1 MVTLFAGND
10 FYTVRMSQPKL
21 RRYRSSVQALAW
33 FLPSLI
39 AVAIAGVVTHP
50 LTLIPLLLANALGMA
65 ASCRALGFDLEPRF
79 GRTVMRRG
87 ATYLVMFTAYTAI
100 VFALVAWPMLQLS
113 QAPSL
118 SAALALAAMLVLAL
132 ALLWRLW
139 PAFGLVFV
147 WDDAYPAQADGS
159 WIFTAAARSMA
170 FGRHLAR
177 EERFFTHFLPA
188 ALALLALAFGA
199 IALAGLYGVLPPEP
213 RIAALALYGAVLL
226 PLGCL
231 LIANRTLRALLSE
244 RGDRAP
250 QHLPTIDCETPGAA
264 PPALEVAAQPL
275 EADAHLP
282 SAPAPDAP
290 EHAHALLTAT
300 RDGDIERA
308 LALVEAG
315 ADPDMAPPADDRD
328 QRPVLVLAALLPD
341 TRLLRALIAR
351 SADVNRASGGITPL
365 LAATRDSWHGRA
377 EAVLTLLANGADPLL
392 ADDAGNTALHGAVLS
407 AEPGVAAMLLD
418 AAAPINALNAVGDSP
433 LVIACGAAN
442 WPLVTF
448 LLERG
453 AKPVPVDGTPALVAA
468 AGIADDDATGVKLLL
483 KHRAPV
489 NTTDA
494 QQRSALLTAAAEG
507 HEQIARALRAANADV
522 NLADEHG
529 STALMEA
536 ARAGA
541 CGIVQLLA
549 EAQADVTLRD
559 QHGRDALTLACQ
571 SSRAHSETVR
581 ALLAL
586 GAEPKT
592 PGPDGRSALDHAAA
606 AGRWDL
612 VALLDPQTPLPAS
625 LSTDLLTAGADTP
638 GHLLDALRFGH
649 WAIVSTFA
657 ERAREWSPAQLAAL
671 YLDLASP
678 GLAAARRWLLEHGLD
693 AEARLAPMTDLPT
706 NSNDAIAE
714 LAVVASSTEARDTT
728 TTTAT
733 PSVLGCRLFD
743 ALLQQLPTSAEA
755 VEDLLQAGA
764 SPAGAGLLALA
775 LARSGNAAD
784 AAALPLHLLE
794 RGADPFGPDARERT
808 PLHLAAVNAQTDL
821 LQALLTRGCNP
832 NTHDHDGRT
841 PLFAAL
847 EHGAVALPL
856 VRALIAYGANPE
868 VADTNGETPLG
879 RALEHPELERWLD
892 WRDWPRPNRPL
903 RADDLPAAAGA
914 GALASVQR
922 LLELGFAVD
931 AQDAQGATALLRAC
945 GSGHAEITA
954 CLLDAGADPT
964 LAAHSGVTALVAAV
978 SARQGALVTLLLDRH
993 VAPDQRLPNAATAL
1007 MVAAA
1012 LGYPEIVEALL
1023 DAGADANA
1031 LDAAGRT
1038 ALHAAAQFGFEH
1050 NDSLRARR
1058 LFDVLLK
1065 HAADINHADGE
1076 GTTPL
1081 LLLLGAHVHPGSE
1094 CDATHLGALVP
1105 PLLDAGAQARHADQ
1119 RGVTALHACAM
1130 HALLAPARILLA
1142 RGAERD
1148 AADAFGRTAADV
1160 ARQLGYIDVA
1170 HELATRSTVIP
1181 SVRQTLRHPAQPS
1194 E

>member
-1 MVTLFAGND
+1 MT
-10 FYTVRMSQPKL
+10 QPKL
-21 RRYRSSVQALAW
+21 RHYRSSLQALAW

-65 ASCRALGFDLEPRF
+65 ASCHALGFDLEPRF
-79 GRTVMRRG
+79 GRTVLRRG
-87 ATYLVMFTAYTAI
+87 AAHVVMFTAYTAV

-118 SAALALAAMLVLAL
+118 SAALALAATLLLAL

-139 PAFGLVFV
+139 PAFGLAFV
-147 WDDAYPAQADGS
+147 WDDAYPVQADGS
-159 WIFTAAARSMA
+159 WIFTAVARSMA
-170 FGRHLAR
+170 FARHLAR

-231 LIANRTLRALLSE
+231 LIANRTVHALLGE
-244 RGDRAP
+244 RGDRAGQLLHP
-250 QHLPTIDCETPGAA
+250 NQAELPDAVAA
-264 PPALEVAAQPL
+264 PAAAPTSA
-275 EADAHLP
+275 ADE
-282 SAPAPDAP
+282 STSGAP
-290 EHAHALLTAT
+290 EQSQALLVAT
-300 RDGDIERA
+300 RNGDIERA
-308 LALVEAG
+308 LALVAAG
-315 ADPDMAPPADDRD
+315 ADPNTTAPPGDRD
-328 QRPVLVLAALLPD
+328 QRPVLTLAALLPD
-341 TRLLRALIAR
+341 TRLLRALIAKG
-351 SADVNRASGGITPL
+351 ADVNRASGGITPL

-392 ADDAGNTALHGAVLS
+392 ADGAGNTALHGAVLS

-418 AAAPINALNAVGDSP
+418 AAAPINALNAAGDTP
-433 LVIACGAAN
+433 LVVACRAAN
-442 WPLVTF
+442 WTLVTF

-453 AKPVPVDGTPALVAA
+453 ARPALADSMPALVAA
-468 AGIADDDATGVKLLL
+468 AGIADDDPAGVKLLL
-483 KHRAPV
+483 KQRAAV

-494 QQRSALLTAAAEG
+494 QHRSALLVAAAEG
-507 HEQIARALRAANADV
+507 HEQIVRALCAANADV
-522 NLADEHG
+522 NLPDAHG
-529 STALMEA
+529 STPLMEA

-541 CGIVQLLA
+541 GGIVQLLV
-549 EAQADVTLRD
+549 EAQADARVRD
-559 QHGRDALTLACQ
+559 QHGRDALLLACQ
-571 SSRAHSETVR
+571 SPRANGDTVR

-586 GAEPKT
+586 GADPT
-592 PGPDGRSALDHAAA
+592 APGPDGRSALDHATTT
-606 AGRWDL
+606 GRWDL
-612 VALLDPQTPLPAS
+612 VALLDPQTPLPTS
-625 LSTDLLTAGADTP
+625 LSTDLLTAGTDTP

-657 ERAREWSPAQLAAL
+657 ERVREWPQAQLAGL
-671 YLDLASP
+671 YLDLAMP
-678 GLAAARRWLLEHGLD
+678 GLATARRWLLEHGLD
-693 AEARLAPMTDLPT
+693 AEARLAPDSEIVAPTAEVAVTDPP
-706 NSNDAIAE
+706 
-714 LAVVASSTEARDTT
+714 ASVSPPPA
-728 TTTAT
+728 
-733 PSVLGCRLFD
+733 LGRRLFD
-743 ALLQQLPTSAEA
+743 ALLQHLPASSEA

-764 SPAGAGLLALA
+764 SPAGTGLLAMA
-775 LARSGNAAD
+775 LSGVDNAAA

-794 RGADPFGPDARERT
+794 RGGDPFGPDARGRT
-808 PLHLAAVNAQTDL
+808 PLHLAAVYAQTTL
-821 LQALLTRGCNP
+821 LQALLALGCNP
-832 NTHDHDGRT
+832 NTQDHEGRT

-847 EHGAVALPL
+847 EHGSAALPL
-856 VRALIAYGANPE
+856 VRALIAHGANPE
-868 VADTNGETPLG
+868 TADTNGETPLG
-879 RALEHPELERWLD
+879 RALEHPSLERWLD
-892 WRDWPRPNRPL
+892 WRDWSRPNRAL

-931 AQDAQGATALLRAC
+931 TQDAQGASALVRAC
-945 GSGHAEITA
+945 GGGHAEIAA

-978 SARQGALVTLLLDRH
+978 SARQAALVTLLLEH
-993 VAPDQRLPNAATAL
+993 HIAADQRLPNAATAL

-1023 DAGADANA
+1023 DAGAEANA
-1031 LDAAGRT
+1031 IDAAGRN

-1065 HAADINHADGE
+1065 HAADINHADRE

-1081 LLLLGAHVHPGSE
+1081 LLLLGAHMHPGST
-1094 CDATHLGALVP
+1094 CDATHIGALVP
-1105 PLLDAGAQARHADQ
+1105 PLLDAGAQPRHADL

-1142 RGAERD
+1142 RGAERE
-1148 AADAFGRTAADV
+1148 APDAFGRTAADV

-1170 HELATRSTVIP
+1170 HELAVRSSAIP
-1181 SVRQTLRHPAQPS
+1181 SVRQTLRHPAQPD